1 MIEEQVRK
9 AIVAELERQAETD
22 PERLKIDETDDNLVA
37 HGSINV
43 DELVM
48 AVVGSLAGGP

>member
-9 AIVAELERQAETD
+9 AITAELERQAQAK
-22 PERLKIDETDDNLVA
+22 PERLKIEETDERLVA
-37 HGSINV
+37 HGSIDL